1 MTFTF
6 RQSAALARVLLVA
19 RPSRRPLVT
28 MEAPP
33 PPAGLP
39 YGELARTLDAVEAEP
54 ARLDKEAL
62 MASLL
67 ERAWG
72 ASADDLLGC
81 VALTSQ
87 QLTPATRPLKLGVGD
102 ALVLDALARV
112 CDGDADALKAELRQL
127 GDLGALAAARREGAP
142 PPAEPLTL
150 REVRAA
156 MLEIPADSGKG
167 KGANERKAS
176 LVAALLGRAPPLEA
190 QYIVR
195 SIRGKLRTGLADRSL
210 RAALAQAAAARSPDA
225 DPELAAAEAA
235 AAEAAEEEAA
245 VEAEAAADEKEL
257 RKAKRKAAAA
267 NKKAEKER
275 GVSRR
280 RAVALVDEAFKVQP
294 CYHQLV
300 EALVTQGVWAL
311 DVKERAG
318 MPIQAMT
325 ANPALS
331 IDEVLKR
338 FGDAA
343 AFLAEEKY
351 DGERCQVHV
360 IADDAAGGAPR
371 VQLFSRQLD
380 EKMTARFPE
389 LTAALP
395 AALDGTSAIIDT
407 EIVAYDVETGRPLP
421 ISQLAK
427 RPKKAPTQKQL
438 EQIESGELAQVCLL
452 AFDLLQLDGVSL
464 MAEPLR
470 RRRELL
476 RERLTPVPGVLAFA
490 EGVEVAK
497 ANATHALQ
505 SALLD
510 SVERETEGLMLK
522 LLDGEASAYEA
533 GKRSFNWLKLKKD
546 YIDELGDSVDL
557 VPVGGYMGE
566 GRRAGGFGTY
576 LMAAYDDATA
586 RYQPVC
592 KLGAGFTDENL
603 AALSAAF
610 GSADITDASAAA
622 AADGTLPEWI
632 DPVTL
637 PPKDRPDAWLPP
649 QVVWEVRGA
658 MLSVSPVFRAA
669 ADLVDENGKGLALRF
684 PRFLRTRDDK
694 APTDATTSAQLAHL
708 FLAQQSAVAAAAAAP
723 REPPPPPPPPGPIER

>member
-195 SIRGKLRTGLADRSL
+195 SIRGKLRSGLGDRSL

-235 AAEAAEEEAA
+235 AAEAAEEAAA

-267 NKKAEKER
+267 AKKAEKER

-300 EALVTQGVWAL
+300 DALVTQGVWAL

-331 IDEVLKR
+331 IDDVLKR

-360 IADDAAGGAPR
+360 IADDAGGAPR

-407 EIVAYDVETGRPLP
+407 EIVAYDAETGRPRPFKELQ
-421 ISQLAK
+421 S
-427 RPKKAPTQKQL
+427 RPKKAPTQEQL
-438 EQIESGELAQVCLL
+438 ESGELAPVCLL
-452 AFDLLQLDGVSL
+452 AFDLLQIDGVSL

-490 EGVEVAK
+490 EGVEVAT

-522 LLDGEASAYEA
+522 LLDGDASAYEA

-632 DPVTL
+632 DASTLETL
-637 PPKDRPDAWLPP
+637 PPNYRPDAWLPP

-669 ADLVDENGKGLALRF
+669 ADLVDENGKGIALRF

-723 REPPPPPPPPGPIER
+723 REPPPPIER

>member
-54 ARLDKEAL
+54 ARLEKEAL

-112 CDGDADALKAELRQL
+112 CDGDADALKAELRQR

-150 REVRAA
+150 AEVRAA

-195 SIRGKLRTGLADRSL
+195 SIRGKLRSGLGDRSL

-235 AAEAAEEEAA
+235 AAEAAEEAAA

-267 NKKAEKER
+267 AKKAEKER

-331 IDEVLKR
+331 IDDVLKR

-351 DGERCQVHV
+351 DGERCQVHL

-395 AALDGTSAIIDT
+395 AALGGTSAIIDT
-407 EIVAYDVETGRPLP
+407 EIVAYNVETGRPLP

-452 AFDLLQLDGVSL
+452 AFDLSHLAPLTAHPTHPTSPRLTTPGVPPRL
-464 MAEPLR
+464 RPPPARRRLPHGRAAAPPARAPPRAPHARPRRARLR
-470 RRRELL
+470 RRRRSRDGQCHASPAVGAVGLCGAGDGGADVEAPRRRGL
-476 RERLTPVPGVLAFA
+476 RVRGGQALVQLAEA
-490 EGVEVAK
+490 
-497 ANATHALQ
+497 Q
-505 SALLD
+505 
-510 SVERETEGLMLK
+510 EGLHRRIGRLIRPRPRRR
-522 LLDGEASAYEA
+522 LHGYGPPRRRL
-533 GKRSFNWLKLKKD
+533 RR
-546 YIDELGDSVDL
+546 
-557 VPVGGYMGE
+557 VPA
-566 GRRAGGFGTY
+566 RR
-576 LMAAYDDATA
+576 
-586 RYQPVC
+586 V
-592 KLGAGFTDENL
+592 
-603 AALSAAF
+603 
-610 GSADITDASAAA
+610 
-622 AADGTLPEWI
+622 
-632 DPVTL
+632 
-637 PPKDRPDAWLPP
+637 
-649 QVVWEVRGA
+649 
-658 MLSVSPVFRAA
+658 
-669 ADLVDENGKGLALRF
+669 
-684 PRFLRTRDDK
+684 
-694 APTDATTSAQLAHL
+694 
-708 FLAQQSAVAAAAAAP
+708 
-723 REPPPPPPPPGPIER
+723 

>member
-1 MTFTF
+1 M
-6 RQSAALARVLLVA
+6 
-19 RPSRRPLVT
+19 
-28 MEAPP
+28 
-33 PPAGLP
+33 
-39 YGELARTLDAVEAEP
+39 
-54 ARLDKEAL
+54 
-62 MASLL
+62 
-67 ERAWG
+67 
-72 ASADDLLGC
+72 
-81 VALTSQ
+81 
-87 QLTPATRPLKLGVGD
+87 
-102 ALVLDALARV
+102 
-112 CDGDADALKAELRQL
+112 
-127 GDLGALAAARREGAP
+127 
-142 PPAEPLTL
+142 
-150 REVRAA
+150 
-156 MLEIPADSGKG
+156 
-167 KGANERKAS
+167 
-176 LVAALLGRAPPLEA
+176 
-190 QYIVR
+190 
-195 SIRGKLRTGLADRSL
+195 
-210 RAALAQAAAARSPDA
+210 
-225 DPELAAAEAA
+225 
-235 AAEAAEEEAA
+235 
-245 VEAEAAADEKEL
+245 EAEAAADEKEL

-267 NKKAEKER
+267 KKKADKER

-300 EALVTQGVWAL
+300 DALVTQGVWAL
-311 DVKERAG
+311 DVKQRAG

-331 IDEVLKR
+331 IDDVLKR
-338 FGDAA
+338 FCDAA

-351 DGERCQVHV
+351 DGERCQVHL
-360 IADDAAGGAPR
+360 IEDAAGGAPR

-395 AALDGTSAIIDT
+395 AALGGTSAIIDT

-421 ISQLAK
+421 FKELSS
-427 RPKKAPTQKQL
+427 RPKKAPTQEQL
-438 EQIESGELAQVCLL
+438 ESGELAPVCLL
-452 AFDLLQLDGVSL
+452 AFDLLQIDGVSL

-497 ANATHALQ
+497 ANATQALE

-510 SVERETEGLMLK
+510 SLDRGTEGLMLK
-522 LLDGEASAYEA
+522 LLAGEAAAYEA

-566 GRRAGGFGTY
+566 GRRAGGFGAY
-576 LMAAYDDATA
+576 LLAAYDDATA

-592 KLGAGFTDENL
+592 KLGAGFSDDTL

-610 GSADITDASAAA
+610 GAADITDASAAA

-632 DPVTL
+632 DASTLETL
-637 PPKDRPDAWLPP
+637 PPNYRPDAWLPP

-658 MLSVSPVFRAA
+658 MLSASPVFRAA

-684 PRFLRTRDDK
+684 PRFLRERADK
-694 APTDATTSAQLAHL
+694 APADATTSAQLADL
-708 FLAQQSAVAAAAAAP
+708 FRAQQSAVAAAAAAP
-723 REPPPPPPPPGPIER
+723 REPPPPPEPIER